1 MKRKH
6 MLTIL
11 SVPVLTLIL
20 SLSLVGTGCKKPQQQ
35 PGEAPDVY
43 KKRLVAIYFAQS
55 GTGIDGFSDVIDA
68 MVNNEVLTKATGA
81 KALELD
87 TKAAK
92 SWQEAVKRAKT
103 GDFGATTVD
112 KLNEAI
118 KFAEDLE
125 AVGVI
130 DLKDPKQK
138 ADFIL
143 VTKGL
148 RLALTSA
155 KNLILALNG
164 PNFNTQ
170 IKQAEAEAQSFSK
183 IGAALD
189 ITNIVMVTLGRAA
202 QQSWLP
208 TEGAAYEDG
217 EKIIAALLLKN
228 DERIK
233 SYRQ

>member
-1 MKRKH
+1 ME
-6 MLTIL
+6 LTL
-11 SVPVLTLIL
+11 KNKPVLAFVCVIALTLTL
-20 SLSLVGTGCKKPQQQ
+20 MTGACKKPQQQ

-43 KKRLVAIYFAQS
+43 KTRLIAIYFAQS

-68 MVNNEVLTKATGA
+68 MVTNEVLSKSTGA

-103 GDFGATTVD
+103 GDFGATTID

-130 DLKDPKQK
+130 DLKDPKQRS
-138 ADFIL
+138 DFIL

-189 ITNIVMVTLGRAA
+189 ITNIVMTTLGRAA

-208 TEGAAYEDG
+208 TAEAAYEDG

-233 SYRQ
+233 AYRQ

>member
-1 MKRKH
+1 MK
-6 MLTIL
+6 LTL
-11 SVPVLTLIL
+11 KNKPVLAAVYAIALTLTL
-20 SLSLVGTGCKKPQQQ
+20 MAGACKKPQQQ

-43 KKRLVAIYFAQS
+43 KKRLIAIYFAQS

-68 MVNNEVLTKATGA
+68 MVTNEVLGKATGA

-103 GDFGATTVD
+103 GDFGATTID

-130 DLKDPKQK
+130 DLKDPKQRS
-138 ADFIL
+138 DFIL

-189 ITNIVMVTLGRAA
+189 ITNIVMTTLGRAA

-208 TEGAAYEDG
+208 TAEAAYEDG

-233 SYRQ
+233 AYRQ

>member
-1 MKRKH
+1 MK
-6 MLTIL
+6 LTL
-11 SVPVLTLIL
+11 KNKPVLAAVYAIALTLTL
-20 SLSLVGTGCKKPQQQ
+20 MAGACKKPQQQ

-43 KKRLVAIYFAQS
+43 KKRLIAIYFAQS

-68 MVNNEVLTKATGA
+68 MVTNEVLGKATGA

-103 GDFGATTVD
+103 GDFGATTID

-130 DLKDPKQK
+130 DLKDPKQRS
-138 ADFIL
+138 DFIL

-148 RLALTSA
+148 RLAFTSA

-164 PNFNTQ
+164 PNFSTQ

-189 ITNIVMVTLGRAA
+189 ITNIVMTTLGRAA

-208 TEGAAYEDG
+208 TAEAAYEDG

-233 SYRQ
+233 AYRQ